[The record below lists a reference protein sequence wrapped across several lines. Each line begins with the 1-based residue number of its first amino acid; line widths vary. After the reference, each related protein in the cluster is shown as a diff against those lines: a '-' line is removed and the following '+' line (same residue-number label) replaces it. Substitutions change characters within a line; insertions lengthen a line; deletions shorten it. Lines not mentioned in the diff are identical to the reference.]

1 VRVLVCIP
9 TYQEADNIANVLRRV
24 RASVPSADIL
34 VIDDGSPDGTA
45 DMAQALGQ
53 ELGQVDVL
61 RRTAKAGL
69 GKAYRAGFAVGMERG
84 YHAMVEIDADLS
96 HDPAAL
102 PTLLHAVEDGAD
114 LAIGSRYVPGGHI
127 PEWSWSRKALSRWGN
142 RYAGAILGIGVRDST
157 AGYRVYR
164 ADMLR
169 LMDLDSVR
177 ADGYGFQIEMTYRV
191 AQRGGRIVEVPIDF
205 VDRTLGTSKM
215 SSNIVVEALMLVTW
229 WGIRDRLLRRRH

>member
-9 TYQEADNIANVLRRV
+9 TYQEADNIATILRRV

-34 VIDDGSPDGTA
+34 VVDDGSPDGTA
-45 DMAQALGQ
+45 DVAQALGE

-61 RRTAKAGL
+61 RRSAKAGL
-69 GKAYRAGFAVGMERG
+69 GKAYRAGFAVGLERG
-84 YHAMVEIDADLS
+84 YDAMVEIDADLS

-102 PTLLHAVEDGAD
+102 PSLLHAVEDGAD

-127 PEWSWSRKALSRWGN
+127 PEWSWHRKALSRWGN
-142 RYAGAILGIGVRDST
+142 RYAGAILGIGVRDTT

-169 LMDLDSVR
+169 VMDLDTVR

-215 SSNIVVEALMLVTW
+215 SSNIVVEAMLLVTW
-229 WGIRDRLLRRRH
+229 WGIRDRLLRRPH

>member
-1 VRVLVCIP
+1 MRVLVCIP
-9 TYQEADNIANVLRRV
+9 TYQEAENIATILRRV

-45 DMAQALGQ
+45 DLAQALGD
-53 ELGQVDVL
+53 ELGQIDVL
-61 RRTAKAGL
+61 RRAKKSGL
-69 GKAYRAGFAVGMERG
+69 GNSYRAGFAVGLERG
-84 YHAMVEIDADLS
+84 YDAMVKIDADLS

-102 PTLLHAVEDGAD
+102 PSLLHAVEDGAD

-142 RYAGAILGIGVRDST
+142 RYAGAILGIGVRDTT

-169 LMDLDSVR
+169 KMDLDSVR

-215 SSNIVVEALMLVTW
+215 SGNIVFEAMTLVTW

>member
-1 VRVLVCIP
+1 MRVLVCIP
-9 TYQEADNIANVLRRV
+9 TYQEAENIATILRRV

-45 DMAQALGQ
+45 DLAQALGD
-53 ELGQVDVL
+53 ELGQIDVL
-61 RRTAKAGL
+61 RRAKKSGL
-69 GKAYRAGFAVGMERG
+69 GNSYRAGFAVGLERG
-84 YHAMVEIDADLS
+84 YDAMVEIDADLS

-102 PTLLHAVEDGAD
+102 PSLLHAVEDGAD

-142 RYAGAILGIGVRDST
+142 RYAGAILGIGVRDTT

-169 LMDLDSVR
+169 KMDLDSVR

-215 SSNIVVEALMLVTW
+215 SSNIVFEAMTLVTW

>member
-1 VRVLVCIP
+1 
-9 TYQEADNIANVLRRV
+9 
-24 RASVPSADIL
+24 
-34 VIDDGSPDGTA
+34 
-45 DMAQALGQ
+45 
-53 ELGQVDVL
+53 
-61 RRTAKAGL
+61 
-69 GKAYRAGFAVGMERG
+69 
-84 YHAMVEIDADLS
+84 MVEIDADLS
-96 HDPAAL
+96 HDPAAM
-102 PTLLHAVEDGAD
+102 PSLLHAVEDGAD

-142 RYAGAILGIGVRDST
+142 RYAGAILGIGVRDTT

-169 LMDLDSVR
+169 KMDLDTVR

-215 SSNIVVEALMLVTW
+215 SSNIVVEAMTLVTW
-229 WGIRDRLLRRRH
+229 WGLRDRLLRRRH